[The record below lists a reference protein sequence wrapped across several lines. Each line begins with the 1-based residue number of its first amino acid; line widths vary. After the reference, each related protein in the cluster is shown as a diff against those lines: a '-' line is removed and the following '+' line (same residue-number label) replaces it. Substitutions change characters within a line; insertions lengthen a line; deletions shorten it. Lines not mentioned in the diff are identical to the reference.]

1 MSAEDDREDDDFDV
15 TKEINKVLKEL
26 LKHMK
31 TQNDF
36 IKKTNKARSEEN
48 KSFHMTMGDREKL
61 RAIDDQR
68 IKENIHLRASLKGAQ
83 SQLLNF
89 TSLLKN
95 GVTVGTVFS
104 KLTNHGRDLA
114 SSYDQAAESVTELE
128 NKISNLTELIEKTK
142 DAGEKDKYGK
152 QKEVAESDLGDAK
165 AAFSEQ
171 GKLGKGLSAMGEFAK
186 KNAAG
191 ILLSA
196 GAAGTI
202 LKVLKMAF
210 DASPMFQQM
219 SKLLKFG
226 VMMILRPIGDFFG
239 FLMRP
244 VLIMLLRKFIIPW
257 YTKMQ
262 PMMVRMGDDIGKLLA
277 IFAGD
282 AFMNLFS
289 NLTFTYDP
297 KRDPFFGT
305 DGVFTKFG
313 RGVDSIDWTKVETTF
328 AGSLSGIVPS
338 KPLDLGFDGIIEAME
353 DWTKITKFFAGVKS
367 DVTGWVKDRWD
378 DFTKFFSIV
387 KSDVGGWVKD
397 RWDKFT
403 SFISQTLGGVWET
416 LGKYWNSFVSFFA
429 SIGNTV
435 GYLGNLVG
443 ITAANGYDGVVTRPT
458 MMMVGE
464 RGAERVSVTPNGQ
477 SGGGGG
483 VTINIQNM
491 VGSSGDIER
500 LRSMILDVLQSSSS
514 NRVRI

>member
-48 KSFHMTMGDREKL
+48 KSFHMTMEDREKL

-68 IKENIHLRASLKGAQ
+68 IKENIKLRASLKGAQ
-83 SQLLNF
+83 SQLQMF
-89 TSLLKN
+89 TGLLRN
-95 GVTVGTVFS
+95 GVTVGTVFGTLMHQS
-104 KLTNHGRDLA
+104 KGLA
-114 SSYDQAAESVTELE
+114 SSYNDAAGAVTELE

-142 DAGEKDKYGK
+142 DSGEKDKYGK
-152 QKEVAESDLGDAK
+152 EKEAAESDLGDAK

-186 KNAAG
+186 KHAAG
-191 ILLSA
+191 ILIGA
-196 GAAGTI
+196 GAAGTL
-202 LKVLKMAF
+202 LKVLKMEF

-219 SKLLKFG
+219 RKLLAFG
-226 VMMILRPIGDFFG
+226 VNMILRPIGDFFG

-244 VLIMLLRKFIIPW
+244 VLIMLMRKLILPW
-257 YTKMQ
+257 YQ
-262 PMMVRMGDDIGKLLA
+262 RMMPTMIKMGDDIGKMLSLMPDWA
-277 IFAGD
+277 IE
-282 AFMNLFS
+282 NLFS
-289 NLTFTYDP
+289 NMTFTPRDDDP
-297 KRDPFFGT
+297 LFGKQ
-305 DGVFTKFG
+305 GAFTKWAKELEDF
-313 RGVDSIDWTKVETTF
+313 DWDTAETDFKNALT
-328 AGSLSGIVPS
+328 GLIPS
-338 KPLDLGFDGIIEAME
+338 TPLAFGFDGITEAMG

-367 DVTGWVKDRWD
+367 DVTGWVKERWG
-378 DFTKFFSIV
+378 DFTKFFSII
-387 KSDVGGWVKD
+387 KSDVTTWVKE
-397 RWDKFT
+397 RYDKFV
-403 SFISQTLGGVWET
+403 SFITDTLGSVWTT
-416 LGKYWNSFVSFFA
+416 LGTYWNNFVNFFA

-435 GYLGNLVG
+435 GYLGSLVG

-464 RGAERVSVTPNGQ
+464 RGAERVSVTPSGQ
-477 SGGGGG
+477 TGGGG

>member
-31 TQNDF
+31 SQNDF
-36 IKKTNKARSEEN
+36 IKKSNKARAEEN
-48 KSFHMTMGDREKL
+48 KSFHMTMEDREKL

-83 SQLLNF
+83 SQLQMF
-89 TSLLKN
+89 TGLLKN

-104 KLTNHGRDLA
+104 KLMNQGRGLA
-114 SSYDQAAESVTELE
+114 SSYDDAAGAVTELE

-142 DAGEKDKYGK
+142 DAGEKEKFGK
-152 QKEVAESDLGDAK
+152 QKEAAESDLSDAK
-165 AAFSEQ
+165 AAFGEQ

-186 KNAAG
+186 KHAAG
-191 ILLSA
+191 ILIGA
-196 GAAGTI
+196 GAAGTL

-219 SKLLKFG
+219 RKLLAFG
-226 VMMILRPIGDFFG
+226 VNMILRPIGDFFG

-244 VLIMLLRKFIIPW
+244 VLIMLMRKLILPW
-257 YTKMQ
+257 YQ
-262 PMMVRMGDDIGKLLA
+262 RMMPTMIKMGDDIGKMLA
-277 IFAGD
+277 LMPNWAID
-282 AFMNLFS
+282 NLFS
-289 NLTFTYDP
+289 NMTFTPRDDDP
-297 KRDPFFGT
+297 LFGKQGAISKWAKELEDFDWGTTLTSNILGVTAFWSSIETFFKN
-305 DGVFTKFG
+305 V
-313 RGVDSIDWTKVETTF
+313 
-328 AGSLSGIVPS
+328 AGAINEKLYGYWNKYKSFIQ
-338 KPLDLGFDGIIEAME
+338 DLGHIQNWI
-353 DWTKITKFFAGVKS
+353 
-367 DVTGWVKDRWD
+367 GWA
-378 DFTKFFSIV
+378 
-387 KSDVGGWVKD
+387 
-397 RWDKFT
+397 WDKFVN
-403 SFISQTLGGVWET
+403 FFRDTLGGIWDAI
-416 LGKYWNSFVSFFA
+416 GGAWHKFVSFFQ
-429 SIGNTV
+429 SIG
-435 GYLGNLVG
+435 GFASFAG

-464 RGAERVSVTPNGQ
+464 RGAERVSVTPSGQ
-477 SGGGGG
+477 TGGGG

>member
-31 TQNDF
+31 SQNDF
-36 IKKTNKARSEEN
+36 IKKSNKARAEEN
-48 KSFHMTMGDREKL
+48 KSFHMTMEDREKL

-83 SQLLNF
+83 SQLQMF
-89 TSLLKN
+89 TGLLKN

-104 KLTNHGRDLA
+104 KLMNQGRGLA
-114 SSYDQAAESVTELE
+114 SSYDDAAGAVTELE

-142 DAGEKDKYGK
+142 DAGEKEKFGK
-152 QKEVAESDLGDAK
+152 QKEAAESDLGDAK
-165 AAFSEQ
+165 AAFGEQ

-219 SKLLKFG
+219 RKLLNFG

-262 PMMVRMGDDIGKLLA
+262 PMMIKMGTDIGNMAAAFLGGLEWLFTPQDEALKQWFKDTFQAGGIDIPLDAKFSEGIGIIIKSWFGEIENPFKDISKIFGTFNFDDITSKILGVTSFWSSIETFFKNVAGA
-277 IFAGD
+277 INE
-282 AFMNLFS
+282 NLYGYWNKYKSF
-289 NLTFTYDP
+289 
-297 KRDPFFGT
+297 
-305 DGVFTKFG
+305 
-313 RGVDSIDWTKVETTF
+313 IQ
-328 AGSLSGIVPS
+328 
-338 KPLDLGFDGIIEAME
+338 DLGHIQSWI
-353 DWTKITKFFAGVKS
+353 
-367 DVTGWVKDRWD
+367 GWA
-378 DFTKFFSIV
+378 
-387 KSDVGGWVKD
+387 
-397 RWDKFT
+397 WDK
-403 SFISQTLGGVWET
+403 
-416 LGKYWNSFVSFFA
+416 FVSFFRDTLGGIWDA
-429 SIGNTV
+429 IGGAWHRFVSFFQSIG
-435 GYLGNLVG
+435 GFAGFAG

-464 RGAERVSVTPNGQ
+464 RGAERVSVTPSGQ
-477 SGGGGG
+477 SGGGG

-514 NRVRI
+514 NRVRV

>member
-1 MSAEDDREDDDFDV
+1 MSAEDDRENDDFDV

-31 TQNDF
+31 SQNDF
-36 IKKTNKARSEEN
+36 IKKSNKARAEEN
-48 KSFHMTMGDREKL
+48 KSFHMTMEDREKL

-68 IKENIHLRASLKGAQ
+68 IKENIKLRASLKGAQ
-83 SQLLNF
+83 TQLQMF
-89 TSLLKN
+89 TGLLRN
-95 GVTVGTVFS
+95 GATVGTVFGVLMNQS
-104 KLTNHGRDLA
+104 KGLA
-114 SSYDQAAESVTELE
+114 SSYNDAAGAVTELE

-142 DAGEKDKYGK
+142 DAGEKEKFGK
-152 QKEVAESDLGDAK
+152 QKEAAESDLSDAK
-165 AAFSEQ
+165 AAFGEQ

-186 KNAAG
+186 KHAAG
-191 ILLSA
+191 ILIGA
-196 GAAGTI
+196 GAAGTL

-219 SKLLKFG
+219 RKLLNFG

-244 VLIMLLRKFIIPW
+244 ILVMLLRKFIIPW
-257 YTKMQ
+257 YTTLYPKMIKWGDYLGNI
-262 PMMVRMGDDIGKLLA
+262 VAAIMGLSFD
-277 IFAGD
+277 
-282 AFMNLFS
+282 NLIS
-289 NLTFTYDP
+289 NFTFTPRDDDP
-297 KRDPFFGT
+297 LFGK
-305 DGVFTKFG
+305 DGAISKWAKELENLEFN
-313 RGVDSIDWTKVETTF
+313 
-328 AGSLSGIVPS
+328 GIQ
-338 KPLDLGFDGIIEAME
+338 IAM
-353 DWTKITKFFAGVKS
+353 DNWTKITRFFAGVKS

-416 LGKYWNSFVSFFA
+416 LGKYWTNFVNFFA

-435 GYLGNLVG
+435 GYLGSLVG

-464 RGAERVSVTPNGQ
+464 RGAEHVSVTPSGQ
-477 SGGGGG
+477 AGGGAG

-514 NRVRI
+514 NRVRV

>member
-1 MSAEDDREDDDFDV
+1 MSAEDDRENDDFDV

-36 IKKTNKARSEEN
+36 IKKTNKARAEEN
-48 KSFHMTMGDREKL
+48 KSFHMSMADRKEL
-61 RAIDDQR
+61 RDIDDKR
-68 IKENIHLRASLKGAQ
+68 IKENIKLRASLKGAQ
-83 SQLLNF
+83 SQLQMF
-89 TSLLKN
+89 TGLLRN
-95 GVTVGTVFS
+95 GVTVGTVFNTLIHQS
-104 KLTNHGRDLA
+104 RGLS
-114 SSYDQAAESVTELE
+114 SSYNDAAGAVTELE

-142 DAGEKDKYGK
+142 DSGEREKFV
-152 QKEVAESDLGDAK
+152 KEKEEKESDLGDAK
-165 AAFSEQ
+165 AAFGEQ
-171 GKLGKGLSAMGEFAK
+171 GKLGKGLSAMGKFAEK
-186 KNAAG
+186 HAAG
-191 ILLSA
+191 ILIG
-196 GAAGTI
+196 GAAGGTL

-219 SKLLKFG
+219 RKLLSFG
-226 VMMILRPIGDFFG
+226 VNMILRPIGDFFG

-244 VLIMLLRKFIIPW
+244 VLIMLMRKLILPW
-257 YTKMQ
+257 YQ
-262 PMMVRMGDDIGKLLA
+262 RMMPTMIKMGDDIGKMLSLMPDWA
-277 IFAGD
+277 ID
-282 AFMNLFS
+282 NLFS
-289 NLTFTYDP
+289 NMTFTPRDDDP
-297 KRDPFFGT
+297 LFGKQ
-305 DGVFTKFG
+305 GAFTKWAKELEDF
-313 RGVDSIDWTKVETTF
+313 DWDTAETDFKNALT
-328 AGSLSGIVPS
+328 GLIPS
-338 KPLDLGFDGIIEAME
+338 TPLAFGFDGIVEAMG

-378 DFTKFFSIV
+378 DTTKFFATLSGNV
-387 KSDVGGWVKD
+387 TNWLGEK
-397 RWDKFT
+397 WDNFT
-403 SFISQTLGGVWET
+403 SFISDTLGSVWTT
-416 LGKYWNSFVSFFA
+416 LGKYWNNFVGFFL

-435 GYLGNLVG
+435 GYLGSLVG

>member
-48 KSFHMTMGDREKL
+48 KSFHMTMEDREKL

-83 SQLLNF
+83 SQLQMF
-89 TSLLKN
+89 TGLLKN

-104 KLTNHGRDLA
+104 KLMNQGRGLA

-142 DAGEKDKYGK
+142 DAGEKEKFGK
-152 QKEVAESDLGDAK
+152 QKEAAESDLGDAK

-186 KNAAG
+186 KHAAG
-191 ILLSA
+191 ILIGA
-196 GAAGTI
+196 GAAGTL

-219 SKLLKFG
+219 RKLLNFG

-244 VLIMLLRKFIIPW
+244 ILVMLLRKFIIPW
-257 YTKMQ
+257 YTTLYPKMIKWGDYLGNI
-262 PMMVRMGDDIGKLLA
+262 VAAIMGLSFD
-277 IFAGD
+277 
-282 AFMNLFS
+282 NLIS
-289 NLTFTYDP
+289 NFTFTPRDDDP
-297 KRDPFFGT
+297 LFGKQGAISKWAKELEDFDWGTTLTSNISAVTAFWSSIETFFKN
-305 DGVFTKFG
+305 V
-313 RGVDSIDWTKVETTF
+313 
-328 AGSLSGIVPS
+328 AGAINENLYGYWNKYKSFIQ
-338 KPLDLGFDGIIEAME
+338 DLGHIQ
-353 DWTKITKFFAGVKS
+353 
-367 DVTGWVKDRWD
+367 GW
-378 DFTKFFSIV
+378 I
-387 KSDVGGWVKD
+387 GWA
-397 RWDKFT
+397 WDK
-403 SFISQTLGGVWET
+403 
-416 LGKYWNSFVSFFA
+416 FVSFFRDTLGGIWDAIGGAWHRFVSFFQTIGGFA
-429 SIGNTV
+429 SFS
-435 GYLGNLVG
+435 G

-464 RGAERVSVTPNGQ
+464 RGAEHVSVTPSGQ
-477 SGGGGG
+477 AGGGGG
-483 VTINIQNM
+483 VT
-491 VGSSGDIER
+491 
-500 LRSMILDVLQSSSS
+500 
-514 NRVRI
+514 NRVRV